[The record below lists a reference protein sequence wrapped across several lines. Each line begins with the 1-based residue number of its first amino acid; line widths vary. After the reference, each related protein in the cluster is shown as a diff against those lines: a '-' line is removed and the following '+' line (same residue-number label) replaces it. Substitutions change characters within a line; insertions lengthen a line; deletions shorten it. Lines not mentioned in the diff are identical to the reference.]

1 MRPARHW
8 ETHNWADTLPA
19 ILGIR
24 HPPVDLYA
32 VARHRRIRSVGFR
45 FMIPRGLMLP
55 VEGGFEVY
63 LRDQMRRDADV
74 SKGEPE
80 GALSVR
86 QRFSLAHEIAHTRFY
101 RLSDPIPCP
110 QPITSNGRELEDICD
125 QMAGCI
131 LIPTSLLKRKIHD
144 YGKEVDANFVRLITQ
159 DFRTSMTVA
168 LERLRVVEAGSSS
181 NRCILLA
188 RRIHGD
194 AEIQTLHF
202 GIGLWPLLPRPEKY
216 TRVTDWLPDF
226 PRNAFTRSEDNGS
239 FVTPKGR
246 TITFKTSEVGT
257 SDRILLEL
265 RAGS

>member
-8 ETHNWADTLPA
+8 ETQNWADALPA
-19 ILGIR
+19 VLGIKNS
-24 HPPVDLYA
+24 PVDLYA
-32 VARHRRIRSVGFR
+32 VARHRRIRTLGFR

-55 VEGGFEVY
+55 VEGGFDVY
-63 LRDQMRRDADV
+63 LRDQARRDTDI
-74 SKGEPE
+74 SKEEPS

-101 RLSDPIPCP
+101 KLSDRVPSSEPP
-110 QPITSNGRELEDICD
+110 TANGLELERICD

-131 LIPTSLLKRKIHD
+131 LIPTHLLKRKISD
-144 YGKEVDANFVRLITQ
+144 YGKEIDANFVRLIAE
-159 DFRTSMTVA
+159 DFQTSMDVA
-168 LERLRVVEAGSSS
+168 LNRIRVVEAGSSFD
-181 NRCILLA
+181 RCILLA
-188 RRIHGD
+188 RRVSGD

-226 PRNAFTRSEDNGS
+226 PRNALIRSEESGS

-246 TITFKTSEVGT
+246 IITFKTTEVGT
-257 SDRILLEL
+257 GDRILLEL
-265 RAGS
+265 RAG